1 MTVDSVLVI
10 GSVVPKFMMAAG
22 IAKLLLLASKSSPT
36 GGTVVVVPR
45 IFAEICVN
53 VQDCAP
59 VVKVKPAH
67 APAGF
72 PAPTGGEKRKVAL
85 VASAVFAR
93 VEIVGVCANAAAA
106 VPAKTSAARERAIL
120 EIRVFIFGEI
130 VNGFK
135 AEGLRVLIQGIP
147 AATRIATAT

>member
-1 MTVDSVLVI
+1 MVDSVLVTV
-10 GSVVPKFMMAAG
+10 SFVPKAIMADLV
-22 IAKLLLLASKSSPT
+22 AKLPVLPSKSSPT

-67 APAGF
+67 VPVTPGF
-72 PAPTGGEKRKVAL
+72 QRKGAL

-130 VNGFK
+130 VNGLK
-135 AEGLRVLIQGIP
+135 AEGLRVLIQGTP
-147 AATRIATAT
+147 AAARIATAGV